1 MNIFLLE
8 NGKLAKMESIESGK
22 CREIYRPSQSY

>member
-1 MNIFLLE
+1 
-8 NGKLAKMESIESGK
+8 MESIESGK